1 MRSVRRSAG
10 DGGVTPSIGGRRV
23 VVHVPATI
31 ANLGAGYDCLGLAVD
46 LALHVSIEARSAG
59 EAGKGTGSVDLEVRG
74 EGAGELP
81 SDHSNR
87 LVVALDAGL
96 VGGGWDGA
104 ESIAWRIEMINTI
117 PLGRGLGSSAAATV
131 AGVVA
136 ARALLG
142 LPATPGAVL
151 PLASRLESHPDNAA
165 PALLGGLVAA
175 FADGDQVEAFR
186 FDAPEALRVVL
197 FVPERRLATATMR
210 DVLPEL
216 VPRADAVANLTRVA
230 AGVAGIASGRWD
242 VLRFLT
248 EDRLHEPYRAA
259 AYPELPNLV
268 AAARAAGAIGAC
280 LAGAGSSV
288 AAFTIGASAT
298 ALDEIGDA
306 MVRVAAETDL
316 RGWVQVL
323 PAVNAGARVIEAG

>member
-1 MRSVRRSAG
+1 MTTALG
-10 DGGVTPSIGGRRV
+10 PRRV
-23 VVHVPATI
+23 VVQVPATI

-46 LALHVSIEARSAG
+46 LALHVSIEARRPDDAG
-59 EAGKGTGSVDLEVRG
+59 ERGAGVALDVRG

-81 SDHSNR
+81 ADRANR
-87 LVVALDAGL
+87 LIVALEAGL
-96 VGGGWDGA
+96 AEGGWSGA
-104 ESIAWRIEMINTI
+104 QTIAWRVEMINTI

-131 AGVVA
+131 AGIMA

-142 LPATPGAVL
+142 LPVTPDAVL
-151 PLASRLESHPDNAA
+151 PLASRLEGHPDNAA

-175 FADGDQVEAFR
+175 FEDHDQVAAFR

-197 FVPERRLATATMR
+197 FVPERRLATAAMR

-216 VPRADAVANLTRVA
+216 VPRVDAVANLARVA

-248 EDRLHEPYRAA
+248 DDRLHEPYRAA

-268 AAARAAGAIGAC
+268 AAARGAGAVGAC

-288 AAFTIGASAT
+288 AAFTIGASETGLA
-298 ALDEIGDA
+298 EIGDA

-323 PAVNAGARVIEAG
+323 PAANAGARVIEVG

>member
-1 MRSVRRSAG
+1 M
-10 DGGVTPSIGGRRV
+10 TPSIVGRRV
-23 VVHVPATI
+23 VVQVPATI

-46 LALHVSIEARSAG
+46 LALHVSIEARSGPQAG
-59 EAGKGTGSVDLEVRG
+59 AGTGPIDLEVRG
-74 EGAGELP
+74 EGAGEIP
-81 SDHSNR
+81 ADRSNR
-87 LVVALDAGL
+87 LIVALEAGL
-96 VGGGWDGA
+96 ADGGWDGR
-104 ESIAWRIEMINTI
+104 EPIAWRGEMINTI
-117 PLGRGLGSSAAATV
+117 PLGRGLGSSAAATIAGIV
-131 AGVVA
+131 AS
-136 ARALLG
+136 RAFLG
-142 LPATPGAVL
+142 LPVTPEAVL
-151 PLASRLESHPDNAA
+151 PLASRLEGHPDNAA

-175 FADGDQVEAFR
+175 FLDGDEVEAFR
-186 FDAPEALRVVL
+186 FDAPEVLRVVL
-197 FVPERRLATATMR
+197 FVPEQRLATAAMR
-210 DVLPEL
+210 GVLPEL